1 MAPPEGAQPLADTAL
16 PTVDAPPVPGA
27 AIALRRGVSTAD
39 GVELLAVC
47 ARAPSDRWAPGVEEL
62 VLARAT
68 AIAQGAL
75 QGAIDRFDTEAITA
89 VGPRLEQPFAGALHR
104 GSTPLTFH
112 GRHLLGFT
120 HASREVV
127 LCSVICAEPP
137 SASSRCAPAI
147 AGLEATGAWTSA
159 PPPSLAVRALLGA
172 AERPTTALAITG
184 ALSLLL
190 VALIFAKRPR
200 PRR

>member
-1 MAPPEGAQPLADTAL
+1 M

-27 AIALRRGVSTAD
+27 AIALRRGVSGAG
-39 GVELLAVC
+39 GVELVAVC
-47 ARAPSDRWAPGVEEL
+47 ARAPSESWAPGVEEL

-75 QGAIDRFDTEAITA
+75 RGAMDRFDAQAITA
-89 VGPRLEQPFAGALHR
+89 AGPRFEQPFEGAMHR
-104 GSTPLTFH
+104 GAAPLTFH

-120 HASREVV
+120 RDSREAV

-137 SASSRCAPAI
+137 SASSRCAPVI
-147 AGLEATGAWTSA
+147 ASVAATGAWTSA

-172 AERPTTALAITG
+172 AERPAVALGITG
-184 ALSLLL
+184 ALGL
-190 VALIFAKRPR
+190 VIVAVIFAKRPR